1 MKTNFDKLRKN
12 ISAAYNE
19 LVKYISH
26 MRELQTDRRYFKV
39 NENDL
44 NTLLNDLKNE
54 LVGLNSIYSNNPKDE
69 ITDLSDIIKLERFLK
84 DE

>member
-44 NTLLNDLKNE
+44 NTLLNDLNNE
-54 LVGLNSIYSNNPKDE
+54 LAGLNAIYSNNPKDE
-69 ITDLSDIIKLERFLK
+69 ITDLSDIIKLERFL
-84 DE
+84 ENE